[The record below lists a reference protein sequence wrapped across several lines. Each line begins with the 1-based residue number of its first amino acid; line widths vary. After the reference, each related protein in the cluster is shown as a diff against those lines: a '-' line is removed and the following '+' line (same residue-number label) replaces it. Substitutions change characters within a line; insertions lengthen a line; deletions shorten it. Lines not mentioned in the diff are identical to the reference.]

1 MGADST
7 TIVFVQARHTA
18 CGSSVSARQPR
29 IGAIAGR
36 LDAGHVATGREGW
49 CGSSGEP
56 RCESAAV
63 VVMGRETLDVE
74 VLRNQAERLTLELR
88 KDGVTIA
95 RVAVVVRWA
104 IRYHGIR

>member
-1 MGADST
+1 
-7 TIVFVQARHTA
+7 
-18 CGSSVSARQPR
+18 
-29 IGAIAGR
+29 
-36 LDAGHVATGREGW
+36 
-49 CGSSGEP
+49 
-56 RCESAAV
+56 
-63 VVMGRETLDVE
+63 MGRETLDVE